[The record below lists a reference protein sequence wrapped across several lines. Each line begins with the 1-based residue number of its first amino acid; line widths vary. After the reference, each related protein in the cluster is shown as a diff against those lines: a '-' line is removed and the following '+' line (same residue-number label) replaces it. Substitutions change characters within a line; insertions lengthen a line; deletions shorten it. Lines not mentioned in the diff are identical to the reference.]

1 MAVSFFGL
9 FANTSQAQQ
18 ATATLTGVVTDQTGA
33 VITNATVTATN
44 QATNLSRT
52 VTTNGEGV
60 YVISSL
66 PVGEYKVKFD
76 AVGFA
81 NHNSY
86 EKITLG
92 VGQTVSLNTEIGAG
106 GPESIVTITD
116 NPIIDTQTSQVD
128 EVINDKEIENLPL
141 NGRNFLEL
149 ALLTPGNAPAPNFDP
164 TKTNTRNNRDALRLS
179 PFADFNFSFRRS
191 AGHSFA
197 RRFIQNSTIST

>member
-1 MAVSFFGL
+1 MAVCFFGL

>member
-1 MAVSFFGL
+1 MKNLIVHLILAVSFFGL

-116 NPIIDTQTSQVD
+116 NPIIDTQTVAS
-128 EVINDKEIENLPL
+128 
-141 NGRNFLEL
+141 
-149 ALLTPGNAPAPNFDP
+149 
-164 TKTNTRNNRDALRLS
+164 
-179 PFADFNFSFRRS
+179 
-191 AGHSFA
+191 
-197 RRFIQNSTIST
+197 

>member
-1 MAVSFFGL
+1 MKNLIVHLILAVSFFGL

-92 VGQTVSLNTEIGAG
+92 VGKLSV
-106 GPESIVTITD
+106 
-116 NPIIDTQTSQVD
+116 
-128 EVINDKEIENLPL
+128 
-141 NGRNFLEL
+141 
-149 ALLTPGNAPAPNFDP
+149 LTP
-164 TKTNTRNNRDALRLS
+164 K
-179 PFADFNFSFRRS
+179 S
-191 AGHSFA
+191 AQA
-197 RRFIQNSTIST
+197 VLNQL